1 MENIM
6 LDKIRSSCQYVAY
19 NSQYV
24 KINYD
29 KLDKFISNIDCSNL
43 KNWLM
48 YNPYDLLNLDVETI
62 INFLLIFESIDYSF
76 WGQPKWMIDTEEGI
90 KDGSDA
96 LLYVMLKYVN
106 KTKNTDF
113 TKLLDENHIPWTNT
127 PSGQFF
133 AQRAQDIVT
142 LLVRRAQQAN
152 TDFWLNTQAL
162 HILPAR
168 QGLYTVQTSRGS
180 VQARHI
186 VLAAGG
192 LSFPALGASSFGLNA
207 ARQLGLSVVETQP
220 ALVGL
225 SFPTEWKTRCAP
237 LTGNSLPVQISCDK
251 FSYTGPLLFTH
262 EGISGP
268 AVLQASL
275 FWKEGEKVTIN
286 FLPDTDV
293 LAFLRRNK
301 QSPALFSAL
310 LADKIPAKI
319 SKALLGNYNVP
330 AANATTA
337 ELQQAAQNLNHFS
350 FVPKGTAGWTKA
362 EVTKGGVDCREIN
375 PSTMQCRRFAGLF
388 IIGEL
393 LDVTGM
399 VGGYN
404 LQWAWSSGWAAAK
417 ALEQFI

>member
-1 MENIM
+1 M
-6 LDKIRSSCQYVAY
+6 LS
-19 NSQYV
+19 
-24 KINYD
+24 
-29 KLDKFISNIDCSNL
+29 
-43 KNWLM
+43 LM
-48 YNPYDLLNLDVETI
+48 YMTQTHAAVYHTVIIGAGASGLMCAGSFNAQKLIIDHNPKPGAKVGI
-62 INFLLIFESIDYSF
+62 SGGGRCNFSNAHITAKYYQS
-76 WGQPKWMIDTEEGI
+76 GQKHFC
-90 KDGSDA
+90 KNA
-96 LLYVMLKYVN
+96 LAAY
-106 KTKNTDF
+106 KNTDF
-113 TKLLDENHIPWTNT
+113 TKLLDENHIPWTTT

-207 ARQLGLSVVETQP
+207 ARQLGLSVVEPQP

-225 SFPTEWKTRCAP
+225 SFPNEWKTRCAP
-237 LTGNSLPVQISCDK
+237 LTGNSLPVQISCGK

-301 QSPALFSAL
+301 QSPALFSTL

-330 AANATTA
+330 AANATAA

-350 FVPKGTAGWTKA
+350 FIPKGTAGWTKA